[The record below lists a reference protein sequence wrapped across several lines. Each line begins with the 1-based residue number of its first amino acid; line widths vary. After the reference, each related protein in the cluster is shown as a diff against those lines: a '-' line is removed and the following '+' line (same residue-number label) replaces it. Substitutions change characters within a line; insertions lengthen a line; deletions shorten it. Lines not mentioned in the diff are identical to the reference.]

1 MQIRRVVTGHSKEG
15 KSTVVSDEI
24 VDSIKLMKGLEL
36 FQLWGADEIPVIP
49 DDGSM
54 PDYYEIM
61 PPPGGFRFGI
71 SSIQPA
77 TESVPKDV
85 DIEEAFKEMDGKVP
99 IHTTD
104 SIDCAYV
111 ISGEIYLLLDDKE
124 VLLKEGDTYIQNGTR
139 HGWLN
144 KSDKPCKMLFCC
156 IGTKRK

>member
-1 MQIRRVVTGHSKEG
+1 MQIRRVATGHSKEG

-24 VDSIKLMKGLEL
+24 VDSIKLATGLEL
-36 FQLWGADEIPVIP
+36 FRLWGADEIPVMP

-54 PDYYEIM
+54 PNHYEIM

-71 SSIQPA
+71 SSI
-77 TESVPKDV
+77 
-85 DIEEAFKEMDGKVP
+85 KEMDGKVP